1 MTFWERKQMYE
12 KTGRYPVPVTR
23 GRGGIRGRGR
33 GFVPRGRGRGV
44 GRFQS
49 KRVFCFF
56 VCVFFFNC
64 KKIYQYIVTHQNVF
78 KVSLELP
85 VLFPS
90 FS

>member
-1 MTFWERKQMYE
+1 MYE

-56 VCVFFFNC
+56 AFLCVFFFQLQ
-64 KKIYQYIVTHQNVF
+64 KDISIYCNSSKCIQSKFRVTGPFSFVF
-78 KVSLELP
+78 
-85 VLFPS
+85 
-90 FS
+90 